1 MKKLVKFKT
10 TGALIKRL
18 RLKKGLTQRQLCDVT
33 KISHEQTMSAI
44 ERGLNGIPKDRISLF
59 ASALGVPQKK
69 IVSAIIRQQK
79 QRLAC

>member
-1 MKKLVKFKT
+1 
-10 TGALIKRL
+10 
-18 RLKKGLTQRQLCDVT
+18 
-33 KISHEQTMSAI
+33 MSAI